1 MGGTQVGEQRV
12 VYDVWMSLSRPDR
25 WPYLPVYRFYRLH
38 VCLRCMSLCV
48 APHISPPID
57 PLSSPPP
64 QTECQWVSSARL
76 WWGMSL
82 CLPPPETEIVTEFT
96 GHRMH
101 DTSHSIKVDFNGS
114 DLFYSTDN
122 QFTFTL
128 NFTVHFT
135 FIKLHWSRIWKC
147 NHKCHCFSLEKRFLF
162 PDSLLAELY
171 KFSLV
176 ILSGVNLQNLK
187 LNKSANFIQKNN
199 FIKNGSLWNINQCSG

>member
-1 MGGTQVGEQRV
+1 
-12 VYDVWMSLSRPDR
+12 MSLSRPDR
-25 WPYLPVYRFYRLH
+25 WPGDHIYLSIDSIASMFVGA
-38 VCLRCMSLCV
+38 VCYCV
-48 APHISPPID
+48 PLISSHISPPID

-82 CLPPPETEIVTEFT
+82 CLPPPETQIVTEFT

-122 QFTFTL
+122 QFTFTI

-135 FIKLHWSRIWKC
+135 FIKLQLSRIWKC
-147 NHKCHCFSLEKRFLF
+147 NHKCHCFSFVKRFSFLTVF
-162 PDSLLAELY
+162 WPNFTNSPSSFCQVSTY
-171 KFSLV
+171 K
-176 ILSGVNLQNLK
+176 I
-187 LNKSANFIQKNN
+187 
-199 FIKNGSLWNINQCSG
+199 WN